1 MGCSGLILNNYA
13 SSDWLAEVARIAI
26 GVSLLTAY
34 PLIFFNFKK
43 QIVDLT
49 GIQKFATGQPGV
61 VNVLVLGS
69 ITILAVYLHD
79 VGKVSA
85 FSGACFGTF
94 LIYVA
99 PAVMAL
105 RAHKLGL
112 GLGLGP
118 PKKKGLGSKISCA
131 VQCAII
137 PLGLALAADQAGSKG
152 LLCMSQALPLMLLML
167 LGLFPCFAL
176 PCLAMLCNAWH
187 KIRGC
192 LGPHGSAL
200 CMSTEIAAFPYQF
213 SVWCTVTVSLSRI
226 FFFFGTGGAG
236 PTSRDR

>member
-1 MGCSGLILNNYA
+1 
-13 SSDWLAEVARIAI
+13 
-26 GVSLLTAY
+26 
-34 PLIFFNFKK
+34 
-43 QIVDLT
+43 
-49 GIQKFATGQPGV
+49 

-118 PKKKGLGSKISCA
+118 PKKQGLGSKISCVA
-131 VQCAII
+131 QCAII
-137 PLGLALAADQAGSKG
+137 PLGLALAAVGV
-152 LLCMSQALPLMLLML
+152 
-167 LGLFPCFAL
+167 
-176 PCLAMLCNAWH
+176 
-187 KIRGC
+187 
-192 LGPHGSAL
+192 
-200 CMSTEIAAFPYQF
+200 
-213 SVWCTVTVSLSRI
+213 SVTLRS
-226 FFFFGTGGAG
+226 
-236 PTSRDR
+236 